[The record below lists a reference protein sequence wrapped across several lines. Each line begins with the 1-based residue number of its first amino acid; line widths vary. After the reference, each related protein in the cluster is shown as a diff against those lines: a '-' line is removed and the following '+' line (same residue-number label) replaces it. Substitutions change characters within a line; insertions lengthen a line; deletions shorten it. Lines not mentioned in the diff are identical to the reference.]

1 MLFFFFF
8 FILGN
13 ALNYQKLLASSQLTV
28 PGHASA
34 PVTLEK
40 EVRRRKTENT
50 ATELWY
56 YLQNKMKQLDQ
67 SGAGDIMNLMDLM
80 RTQLEGYHT

>member
-1 MLFFFFF
+1 M
-8 FILGN
+8 
-13 ALNYQKLLASSQLTV
+13 
-28 PGHASA
+28 
-34 PVTLEK
+34 TLEK